1 MQLSGT
7 RRTALLGFLIGVT
20 LGCLFGVVVGGLPNR
35 SDKNEPEMLSVNQN
49 TGKPQLHIKGKPEI
63 K

>member
-1 MQLSGT
+1 M
-7 RRTALLGFLIGVT
+7 RKTAFQGFFIGVA
-20 LGCLFGVVVGGLPNR
+20 LGCLFGGVMAVLPEG
-35 SDKNEPEMLSVNQN
+35 SSSKEQTAALSVNER

>member
-1 MQLSGT
+1 M
-7 RRTALLGFLIGVT
+7 RKTAFLGFFIGVA
-20 LGCLFGVVVGGLPNR
+20 LGCLFGAVMGVLPGGGG
-35 SDKNEPEMLSVNQN
+35 KEQTEMLSVNQN

>member
-1 MQLSGT
+1 M
-7 RRTALLGFLIGVT
+7 RKTAFLGFFIGVA
-20 LGCLFGVVVGGLPNR
+20 LGCLFGAVMGVLPDGGG
-35 SDKNEPEMLSVNQN
+35 SKEQPEMLSVNQN